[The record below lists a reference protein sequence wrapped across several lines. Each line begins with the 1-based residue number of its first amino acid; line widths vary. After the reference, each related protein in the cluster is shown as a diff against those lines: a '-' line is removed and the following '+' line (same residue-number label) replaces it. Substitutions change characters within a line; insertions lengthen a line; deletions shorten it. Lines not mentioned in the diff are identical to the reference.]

1 MAKEGLSTTE
11 TEVVAAAS
19 AVHVVAVASAAHVVA
34 VVSAVHVVAAASA
47 VHAVAAAS
55 AVHVVVALTAVASAH
70 MAALTVAVPTATAME
85 QEWADIVNSEFQH
98 PHLSIHHA
106 LYFAHWFLIIYC
118 LDGLVDNPMAYSQ
131 HLLSWIGIS
140 DISDELACPGKKV
153 F

>member
-1 MAKEGLSTTE
+1 MTSAIAKCATI
-11 TEVVAAAS
+11 AATS
-19 AVHVVAVASAAHVVA
+19 AVLATEDMAV
-34 VVSAVHVVAAASA
+34 ASA
-47 VHAVAAAS
+47 VHAVAVAS
-55 AVHVVVALTAVASAH
+55 VVLAVAD
-70 MAALTVAVPTATAME
+70 LTVAVSVHMVVPTAVALMGIVVA

>member
-1 MAKEGLSTTE
+1 MTSAIAKCATI
-11 TEVVAAAS
+11 AATS
-19 AVHVVAVASAAHVVA
+19 AVLATEDM
-34 VVSAVHVVAAASA
+34 AAASA
-47 VHAVAAAS
+47 VHAVAVAS
-55 AVHVVVALTAVASAH
+55 VVLAVAD
-70 MAALTVAVPTATAME
+70 LTVAVSVHMAVPTAVVLKDIVVV

-106 LYFAHWFLIIYC
+106 LHFAHWFLIIYC

>member
-1 MAKEGLSTTE
+1 MDI
-11 TEVVAAAS
+11 AAAS
-19 AVHVVAVASAAHVVA
+19 AVHVVAVVSVVLA
-34 VVSAVHVVAAASA
+34 VSVASA
-47 VHAVAAAS
+47 VHAVAVAS
-55 AVHVVVALTAVASAH
+55 VVLAVAD
-70 MAALTVAVPTATAME
+70 LTVAVSVHMVVPTAVVLMGIVVA

>member
-1 MAKEGLSTTE
+1 MTSAIAKCATIAATSAAHAT
-11 TEVVAAAS
+11 VDIAAAS
-19 AVHVVAVASAAHVVA
+19 AVHVVAV
-34 VVSAVHVVAAASA
+34 VSV
-47 VHAVAAAS
+47 VHAVAVAS
-55 AVHVVVALTAVASAH
+55 VVLAVAD
-70 MAALTVAVPTATAME
+70 LTVAVSVHMVVPTAVVLTDIVVV

-98 PHLSIHHA
+98 PHLCIHHA
-106 LYFAHWFLIIYC
+106 LHFAHWFLIIYC

>member
-1 MAKEGLSTTE
+1 METEDSRIMAKEGLSTTE
-11 TEVVAAAS
+11 TEVVAATS
-19 AVHVVAVASAAHVVA
+19 AVLATVDI
-34 VVSAVHVVAAASA
+34 
-47 VHAVAAAS
+47 AAAS

-70 MAALTVAVPTATAME
+70 MAALTVAVPTAVALMGIVVA

>member
-1 MAKEGLSTTE
+1 MTSAIAKCATI
-11 TEVVAAAS
+11 AATS
-19 AVHVVAVASAAHVVA
+19 AVHVVAVVSVVLA
-34 VVSAVHVVAAASA
+34 V
-47 VHAVAAAS
+47 
-55 AVHVVVALTAVASAH
+55 AVASVVLAV
-70 MAALTVAVPTATAME
+70 ADLTVAVSVHMVVPTAVALMGIVVA

-131 HLLSWIGIS
+131 HLLSWIGIF

>member
-1 MAKEGLSTTE
+1 MTSAIAKCATI
-11 TEVVAAAS
+11 AATS
-19 AVHVVAVASAAHVVA
+19 AVHVVAVVSVVLA
-34 VVSAVHVVAAASA
+34 V
-47 VHAVAAAS
+47 
-55 AVHVVVALTAVASAH
+55 AVASVVLAV
-70 MAALTVAVPTATAME
+70 ADLTVAVSVHMVVPTAVALMGIVVA

>member
-1 MAKEGLSTTE
+1 MDI
-11 TEVVAAAS
+11 AAAL
-19 AVHVVAVASAAHVVA
+19 AVHAVA
-34 VVSAVHVVAAASA
+34 VVSVVLAVSVASA
-47 VHAVAAAS
+47 VHAVAVAS
-55 AVHVVVALTAVASAH
+55 VVLAVAD
-70 MAALTVAVPTATAME
+70 LTVAVSVHMAVPTAVALMGIVVA

-140 DISDELACPGKKV
+140 DISDELACPGKK
-153 F
+153 FF

>member
-1 MAKEGLSTTE
+1 M
-11 TEVVAAAS
+11 V
-19 AVHVVAVASAAHVVA
+19 
-34 VVSAVHVVAAASA
+34 AASA
-47 VHAVAAAS
+47 VHAVAVAS
-55 AVHVVVALTAVASAH
+55 AVLAVAVASVVLAVADLTAVASAH
-70 MAALTVAVPTATAME
+70 MAALTVAVPTATAMV

-106 LYFAHWFLIIYC
+106 LHFAHWFLIIYC

>member
-1 MAKEGLSTTE
+1 MTSAIAKCATIAATSAVHAT
-11 TEVVAAAS
+11 VDIAAAS
-19 AVHVVAVASAAHVVA
+19 AVHVVAVVSVVLAVA
-34 VVSAVHVVAAASA
+34 VASA
-47 VHAVAAAS
+47 VHAVAVAS
-55 AVHVVVALTAVASAH
+55 VVLAVAALTAVVSAH

-106 LYFAHWFLIIYC
+106 LHFAHWFLIIYC

>member
-1 MAKEGLSTTE
+1 MTSAIAKCATI
-11 TEVVAAAS
+11 AATS
-19 AVHVVAVASAAHVVA
+19 AVLATEDMV
-34 VVSAVHVVAAASA
+34 AASA
-47 VHAVAAAS
+47 VHAVAVAS
-55 AVHVVVALTAVASAH
+55 VVLAVAD
-70 MAALTVAVPTATAME
+70 LTVAVSVHMVVPTAVALMGIVVA
-85 QEWADIVNSEFQH
+85 QEWADTVNSELQH

>member
-1 MAKEGLSTTE
+1 M
-11 TEVVAAAS
+11 V
-19 AVHVVAVASAAHVVA
+19 
-34 VVSAVHVVAAASA
+34 AASA
-47 VHAVAAAS
+47 VHAVAVVSVVLAVSVAS
-55 AVHVVVALTAVASAH
+55 AVHAVAVASVVLAV
-70 MAALTVAVPTATAME
+70 ADLTVAVSVHMAVPTAVALMGIVVA
-85 QEWADIVNSEFQH
+85 QEWADIDNSEFQH

>member
-1 MAKEGLSTTE
+1 MTSAIAKCATIAATSAVHAT
-11 TEVVAAAS
+11 VDIAAAS
-19 AVHVVAVASAAHVVA
+19 AVHVVAVVSVVLA
-34 VVSAVHVVAAASA
+34 VSVASA
-47 VHAVAAAS
+47 VHAVAVAS
-55 AVHVVVALTAVASAH
+55 VVLAVAD
-70 MAALTVAVPTATAME
+70 LTVAVSVHMVVPTAVVLTDIVVV

-106 LYFAHWFLIIYC
+106 LHFAHWFLIIYC

>member
-1 MAKEGLSTTE
+1 MDI
-11 TEVVAAAS
+11 AAAL
-19 AVHVVAVASAAHVVA
+19 AVHAVA
-34 VVSAVHVVAAASA
+34 VVSVVLAVSVASA
-47 VHAVAAAS
+47 VHAVAVAS
-55 AVHVVVALTAVASAH
+55 VVLAVAD
-70 MAALTVAVPTATAME
+70 LTVAVSVHMAVPTAVALMGIVVA

>member
-1 MAKEGLSTTE
+1 MTSAIAKCATI
-11 TEVVAAAS
+11 AATS
-19 AVHVVAVASAAHVVA
+19 AVHAVAVASVVLAVA
-34 VVSAVHVVAAASA
+34 VASA
-47 VHAVAAAS
+47 VHAVAD
-55 AVHVVVALTAVASAH
+55 
-70 MAALTVAVPTATAME
+70 LTVAVSVHMVVPTAVALMGIVVA

>member
-1 MAKEGLSTTE
+1 MTSAIAKCATIAATSAVLATE
-11 TEVVAAAS
+11 DMVAAS
-19 AVHVVAVASAAHVVA
+19 AVLAVAV
-34 VVSAVHVVAAASA
+34 ASA
-47 VHAVAAAS
+47 VHAVAVAS
-55 AVHVVVALTAVASAH
+55 VVLAVAD
-70 MAALTVAVPTATAME
+70 LTVAVSVHMAVPTAVVLTDIVVV

-106 LYFAHWFLIIYC
+106 LHFAHWFLIIYC

>member
-1 MAKEGLSTTE
+1 MTSAIAKCATI
-11 TEVVAAAS
+11 AATS
-19 AVHVVAVASAAHVVA
+19 AVLATEDMV
-34 VVSAVHVVAAASA
+34 AASA
-47 VHAVAAAS
+47 VHAVAVAS
-55 AVHVVVALTAVASAH
+55 AVLAVAVASVVLAVADLTAVASAH
-70 MAALTVAVPTATAME
+70 MAALTVAVPTATAMV

-106 LYFAHWFLIIYC
+106 LHFAHWFLIIYC

>member
-1 MAKEGLSTTE
+1 
-11 TEVVAAAS
+11 V
-19 AVHVVAVASAAHVVA
+19 
-34 VVSAVHVVAAASA
+34 AASA

-55 AVHVVVALTAVASAH
+55 AVHAVAVASVVLAVAVASAVL
-70 MAALTVAVPTATAME
+70 AVADLTVAVSVHMAVPTAVVLTDIVVV
-85 QEWADIVNSEFQH
+85 QEWADTVNSELQH
-98 PHLSIHHA
+98 PHLCIHHA
-106 LYFAHWFLIIYC
+106 LHFAHWFLIIYC

>member
-1 MAKEGLSTTE
+1 M
-11 TEVVAAAS
+11 VAASVVLA
-19 AVHVVAVASAAHVVA
+19 VAV
-34 VVSAVHVVAAASA
+34 ASA
-47 VHAVAAAS
+47 VHAVAVAS
-55 AVHVVVALTAVASAH
+55 VVLAVAD
-70 MAALTVAVPTATAME
+70 LTVAVSVHMVVPTAVALMGIVVA